1 LLIET
6 PVGGCWPH
14 PKAQGTTVDVPLAA
28 AQDDAVGAV
37 PFLGQWAL
45 RRYWRTSIV
54 LALLVGLGIGA
65 ALGAAA
71 GARRTASAFPRLVDE
86 LRPSDVTL
94 TPTFDEP
101 LTGADEALVAG
112 LPEVRELRRIWG
124 FGLVGRTS
132 DGRPDFEG
140 DDWFTTGGPDG
151 LYPYRGDRPKLTEG
165 VLPPE
170 DDPYA
175 VAINR
180 YSAERDRLGVG
191 DAFPAMVFDVEEVA
205 RVDEPETE
213 AEAEALT
220 RRYFTAVDLRV
231 TGVYERIEEISGQAE
246 SADDRAAVVS
256 RAFAAAQRRHLSF
269 RILGVDLRDGST
281 ADDLQATLRRRL
293 PDASFDSA
301 SGGELLDGVDRSV
314 APVVG
319 ALWALAGLMGLATVL
334 VVGQA
339 VARSTHVE
347 VTETAMLGPLG
358 MTRRER
364 VLAAAARALV
374 IAIAGAIAG
383 AVLAVATSWL
393 FPLAPVEHADP
404 DSGVRLDGV
413 VLAIGVAAGVVLLTL
428 FAAIAAWRGTAPPGT
443 VATGRPGMADSL
455 ARTGLPT
462 SLVTGV
468 RLALQPDPT
477 RRSAPAGLTVVGAAV
492 AITAVVGALGFGSSL
507 HRLIET
513 PERYGWTW
521 DALVYA
527 PAEVGDAVAEQIAD
541 DEDLAAV
548 TEVANA
554 RVTVAGR
561 TVFSA
566 GFEPLRGGILPTVTR
581 GSWPAANDE
590 VALGGKTMRRLDLG
604 LGDRFPAT
612 GHDGASRSLRVVG
625 QVLFPV
631 VLPDVS
637 STADVGEGM
646 ALTRDGLGAI
656 AGDVRP
662 SSYLVDFAPG
672 GRGLVGLRSSY
683 GDLTFGPQQP
693 PDIRNYERVRPVP
706 IALATLVGLLGA
718 AMLASGLV
726 GLVRTRRRDLG
737 VLETLGFGRRQIRW
751 VVVWQAT
758 TLAGLALA
766 LGLPAGVVVGRQA
779 WEVLADRLAVPAE
792 ASTSL
797 GVLAVAAFVTL
808 ALTVVIAV
816 LATARAGRLRPA
828 VVLRTE

>member
-1 LLIET
+1 M
-6 PVGGCWPH
+6 
-14 PKAQGTTVDVPLAA
+14 
-28 AQDDAVGAV
+28 GAV
-37 PFLGQWAL
+37 PFLGRWAL

-54 LALLVGLGIGA
+54 LGLLVGLGIGA
-65 ALGAAA
+65 TLGAAA
-71 GARRTASAFPRLVDE
+71 GARRTATAFPRLVDE

-94 TPTFDEP
+94 TPTFEEP
-101 LTGADEALVAG
+101 LTGADEAFVAG
-112 LPEVRELRRIWG
+112 LPEVRELRRIWA

-132 DGRPDFEG
+132 DGRPDLEG
-140 DDWFTTGGPDG
+140 DDWATTGGPDG
-151 LYPYRGDRPKLTEG
+151 LYPYRRDRPKVTEG

-191 DAFPAMVFDVEEVA
+191 DTFPAMVFDVEEVA
-205 RVDEPETE
+205 RVDEPDTE

-231 TGVYERIEEISGQAE
+231 TGVYERIDEISGQAE
-246 SADDRAAVVS
+246 SADDAAVLVS
-256 RAFAAAQRRHLSF
+256 RAFVAAQRRHLSF
-269 RILGVDLRDGST
+269 RILGVDLHEGST
-281 ADDLQATLRRRL
+281 ADDLQATLRRGL

-301 SGGELLDGVDRSV
+301 SGGELVDGVERSV

-319 ALWALAGLMGLATVL
+319 ALWALAGIMGLATVL

-339 VARSTHVE
+339 IARSTHLE

-364 VLAAAARALV
+364 VLAAASRALV
-374 IAIAGAIAG
+374 IAIGGAIAG
-383 AVLAVATSWL
+383 TVLVVATSWL
-393 FPLAPVEHADP
+393 FPLAPVEDADP
-404 DSGVRLDGV
+404 DAGVRVDGI
-413 VLAIGVAAGVVLLTL
+413 VLAVGMAAGVILLTL
-428 FAAIAAWRGTAPPGT
+428 RAAIAAWRGTATSGPS
-443 VATGRPGMADSL
+443 VTGRPGAADSL

-468 RLALQPDPT
+468 RLAFQSDPT
-477 RRSAPAGLTVVGAAV
+477 RRSTPAGLTVVGAAV

-521 DALVYA
+521 DAMVFA
-527 PAEVGDAVAEQIAD
+527 PSEAGDAVAEQIAED
-541 DEDLAAV
+541 DDLAAITAV
-548 TEVANA
+548 TNA
-554 RVTVAGR
+554 RVAVAGR

-581 GSWPAANDE
+581 GSWPTADDE
-590 VALGGKTMRRLDLG
+590 VAMGGKTLSRLDLG
-604 LGDRFPAT
+604 LGDQFRAT
-612 GHDGASRSLRVVG
+612 GRDGASRSFRVVG

-646 ALTRDGLGAI
+646 ALTREGLDAI
-656 AGDVRP
+656 AGDLRP
-662 SSYLVDFAPG
+662 QSYLVDFAPG
-672 GRGLVGLRSSY
+672 GPGLAGLRSRY

-718 AMLASGLV
+718 AVLATGLA

-737 VLETLGFGRRQIRW
+737 VLQTLGFARRQVRW
-751 VVVWQAT
+751 IVGWQAI
-758 TLAGLALA
+758 TLAVLALA
-766 LGLPAGVVVGRQA
+766 LGLPAGIIVGRQA
-779 WEVLADRLAVPAE
+779 WELLADRLAVPAE
-792 ASTSL
+792 ATTSL
-797 GVLAVAAFVTL
+797 GLLAVTAFATIALAVVVAFLAA
-808 ALTVVIAV
+808 
-816 LATARAGRLRPA
+816 ARAGRLRPA
-828 VVLRTE
+828 VVLRAE